1 MIMDIGVFLCMFQYE
16 CDSMTCTKSG
26 FLRKQLIN
34 QCTLTSSGANSLFS
48 LTLTGATSSML
59 IDGWFEMIFTSGA
72 A

>member
-1 MIMDIGVFLCMFQYE
+1 MFLCMLQYE
-16 CDSMTCTKSG
+16 CDSMTHRKYV

-59 IDGWFEMIFTSGA
+59 IDGWFEMILTSGA